1 MELKT
6 RELLEAGIKEGI
18 VNMGV
23 NMGML
28 PAKKKKR
35 KQRKSKI
42 IKQKKTKIKK

>member
-23 NMGML
+23 NMGGVGHEHVTC
-28 PAKKKKR
+28 KEKE
-35 KQRKSKI
+35 
-42 IKQKKTKIKK
+42 KKTKKK